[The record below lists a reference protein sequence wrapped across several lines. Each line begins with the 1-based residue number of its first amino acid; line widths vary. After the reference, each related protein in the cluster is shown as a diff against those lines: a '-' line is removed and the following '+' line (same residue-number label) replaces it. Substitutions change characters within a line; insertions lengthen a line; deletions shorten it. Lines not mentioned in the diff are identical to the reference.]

1 MILKKFLAMTLIICV
16 AASVSSFPAFAADLS
31 TSNAAFQLSADKV
44 STSVIDAILN
54 ENYITLAIA
63 IIGLVASIISV
74 ILLVAD
80 RRKEAAESRKKE
92 SDEKRTKE

>member
-1 MILKKFLAMTLIICV
+1 MKKILAMTLIICIV
-16 AASVSSFPAFAADLS
+16 APASSLPAFAADLS
-31 TSNAAFQLSADKV
+31 TSNVAFQLSADKE
-44 STSVIDAILN
+44 SAPAIYAILN
-54 ENYITLAIA
+54 ENYIMLAIS

-92 SDEKRTKE
+92 SNEKRTKE